1 MIPESKLI
9 KSELTIR
16 ELSLPDDVAL
26 ARKSLVRWLAL
37 SLGLINPN
45 ESRTLLM
52 EILDVLVYF
61 HMKKEQ
67 PTTKDIIDGLSKKG
81 DANPNQKAVYYHLQK
96 LKDLGILSRKKGRYY
111 FGDGVEEDLSKI
123 FRGFYGKKLESAFS
137 NIDVAIKKLES
148 SHKA

>member
-52 EILDVLVYF
+52 EILDVLVHF
-61 HMKKEQ
+61 HMRKEQ

-81 DANPNQKAVYYHLQK
+81 SANPNQKAVYYHLQK

-123 FRGFYGKKLESAFS
+123 FRGFYEKRLESAFS

-148 SHKA
+148 GHKA